1 MIIYLSILVISLKD
15 NIVIKNN
22 YNNKW
27 LLYKRC
33 PENIGTHF
41 IKNKKC

>member
-22 YNNKW
+22 NNKW

-41 IKNKKC
+41 IKSKKC